1 MNVDRCYFLPAPSPV
16 EAVLAPKV
24 LAADVGRMLVETVG
38 DIGEPTVPRVTALL
52 GLMFRSQLGTVLS
65 A

>member
-1 MNVDRCYFLPAPSPV
+1 MNVDKSYFLPAPSPV
-16 EAVLAPKV
+16 EAVVPPKV
-24 LAADVGRMLVETVG
+24 LAAVVGRMLLETVV
-38 DIGEPTVPRVTALL
+38 DIGAPTVPRITALL